1 MISIFSNGQ
10 SLKDPVK
17 NFYDI
22 EIAMLDGSPLDLSNF
37 KGKNILVVNVA
48 SECGF
53 TGQYKGLEE
62 LYRTY
67 QDNLMVIGV
76 PCNQFGNQEP
86 GNSIEI
92 QNFCE
97 RNYGVTFVLT
107 EKIEVKGT
115 NKHTLYNWL
124 TSKEL
129 NGSKNSGVKW
139 NFQKYLINKK
149 GQLVDVFY
157 STTKPMSKSITKHL
171 K

>member
-1 MISIFSNGQ
+1 MISIFSNSQ
-10 SLKDPVK
+10 NLKDPVK
-17 NFYDI
+17 IFYNI
-22 EIAMLDGSPLDLSNF
+22 QITMLDGRPLDLSTF
-37 KGKNILVVNVA
+37 KGKNILIVNVA

-53 TGQYKGLEE
+53 TGQYRGLEK
-62 LYRTY
+62 LYRTF

-97 RNYGVTFVLT
+97 RNYGATFVLT
-107 EKIEVKGT
+107 EKIEVKGP
-115 NKHTLYNWL
+115 NKHALYNWL

-129 NGSKNSGVKW
+129 NGSRDSGIKW
-139 NFQKYLINKK
+139 NFQKYLINAK